1 MKNWKTTLAGVAT
14 IITALGNAYLEYA
27 SGGLGAVNLAVLG
40 TAVTAG
46 LGLIIAKDHD
56 ATGGT
61 RE

>member
-1 MKNWKTTLAGVAT
+1 MLNWKTTLAGVAT
-14 IITALGNAYLEYA
+14 LIGGLANAFLEYNT
-27 SGGLGAVNLAVLG
+27 GGLSAVNLATLS
-40 TAVTAG
+40 AAITAG